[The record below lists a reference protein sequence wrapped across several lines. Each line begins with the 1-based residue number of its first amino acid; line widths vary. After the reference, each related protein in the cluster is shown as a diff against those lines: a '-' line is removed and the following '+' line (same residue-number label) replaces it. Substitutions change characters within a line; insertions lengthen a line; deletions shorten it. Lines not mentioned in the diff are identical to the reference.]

1 MTKLSLKN
9 YEITETGLV
18 AHGGWTPE
26 LWEAAGREIAR
37 YQKGLMWLVGD
48 WLNAGDRQGYV
59 KHGKLADAC
68 ERFGIAYGTA
78 ANAASVARAFPK
90 SSLRSEHLEFAHHKE
105 VANHDQA
112 TELLAWAEANGST
125 VKQLREEKQRRSPAK
140 KEKPFDGT
148 EAGGRL
154 RDWLRTE
161 LDKWPDSERH
171 EAAHWIRQILSKEYG
186 L

>member
-1 MTKLSLKN
+1 MDFS
-9 YEITETGLV
+9 
-18 AHGGWTPE
+18 
-26 LWEAAGREIAR
+26 
-37 YQKGLMWLVGD
+37 
-48 WLNAGDRQGYV
+48 
-59 KHGKLADAC
+59 
-68 ERFGIAYGTA
+68 
-78 ANAASVARAFPK
+78 
-90 SSLRSEHLEFAHHKE
+90 HHQA

-171 EAAHWIRQILSKEYG
+171 EAAHWIRQILSKEYS